1 MKRLVALTLV
11 FIICFAFTLPAQ
23 ADISIDVILSTLNEE
38 ELVGAA
44 ESVSELLKP
53 YGYTVTI
60 QRENTSKNTDES
72 QADVTDEDS
81 VESDDA
87 LIGPVASEKFLADFA
102 AGWEAR
108 SARLILDSARTSLM
122 SDRQYIAYM
131 SECISAEY
139 DYINKYRDA
148 EFEDQAL
155 AGYFQDYI
163 GALDEQLI
171 AISEYYGDDDALYNQ
186 YWYSGYYKRCQAI
199 YWINRKWGMSVTQE
213 NQEALS
219 DMVSL
224 GKYWD
229 MKVSIENDL
238 ISQLTNLDYSLVDA
252 SKSSVH
258 FSPITITNNSAYQ
271 IEYLSI
277 SALLLDETGNQINS
291 TYLLSENGIAAGK
304 SITKDRSY
312 ISTKF
317 EGIAFSCTYSITNGV
332 YYDQFSFVVTP
343 QVQYGWNGVI
353 TKNGDIADGQPV
365 YILEDVRTSWEMN
378 SSWSKKLYVPVVKFS
393 VKNTG
398 TLSGDRVKVHVI
410 FTNIDTKEVW
420 DEETVYVIG
429 SSDSPLQPGYSKK
442 GFAYSSVGYKTETV
456 LIPNLTAE
464 IYVNDILM
472 ETVEISE

>member
-1 MKRLVALTLV
+1 MRKLVALILV
-11 FIICFAFTLPAQ
+11 FIACFTLTVPAQ
-23 ADISIDVILSTLNEE
+23 ADISIGVILSTLNEE
-38 ELVGAA
+38 ELVGAVEA
-44 ESVSELLKP
+44 AAELLKA

-60 QRENTSKNTDES
+60 EKEENENIVESGTD
-72 QADVTDEDS
+72 ATDEDT
-81 VESDDA
+81 VDSDEA
-87 LIGPVASEKFLADFA
+87 VTGPVVSENFVADFT

-108 SARLILDSARTSLM
+108 SQRVALDSARSSLM
-122 SDRQYIAYM
+122 SDKQYIDYM

-148 EFEDQAL
+148 EFKDQAL

-163 GALDEQLI
+163 SALDEQFI
-171 AISEYYGDDDALYNQ
+171 AITEYYGNDDILFDQ
-186 YWYSGYYKRCQAI
+186 YWTSGYYKRCQTI
-199 YWINRKWGMSVTQE
+199 YWINRKWGINVSAE
-213 NQEALS
+213 NQAALS
-219 DMVSL
+219 DMVTI

-238 ISQLTNLDYSLVDA
+238 IAQLTNLDYSLVDA
-252 SKSSVH
+252 SKSSVY

-277 SALLLDETGNQINS
+277 SALLLDENGNQIGS
-291 TYLLSENGIAAGK
+291 TYLLSDNGISAGE
-304 SITKDRSY
+304 SVTKDRSR

-317 EGIAFSCTYSITNGV
+317 ERIAFSCDYSITNGV

-343 QVQYGWNGVI
+343 QIQYGWNDVI
-353 TKNGDIADGQPV
+353 TKNGDIAEGQPV
-365 YILEDVRTSWEMN
+365 YVLEGVSTSWEMN

-398 TLSGDRVKVHVI
+398 TVSGDRVTVHVI
-410 FTNIDTKEVW
+410 FTNADTKEVW
-420 DEETVYVIG
+420 DEETVYVVG
-429 SSDSPLQPGYSKK
+429 SSDAPLQPGYSKK

-456 LIPNLTAE
+456 LIPSLTAE

-472 ETVEISE
+472 ETIEISK